1 MPARLADLA
10 VRFGCELRGD
20 PDALIERVAPL
31 QDASPG
37 SLAFL
42 ANPRYRRHL
51 PHTRATAVVLD
62 AASAAEC
69 LVAALVARNPY
80 ATYAR
85 IAQLLYPAPPVRG
98 GRHPSAVVE
107 AGAEIDASA
116 WIGPNVFIGRG
127 VRIGRRVSVGP
138 GSVLLEGAEIG
149 NDTTLVARVTLCQDV
164 SIGERCILHPGS
176 VVGGDGFGHALD
188 VDGYVKVPQVGAVT
202 IGNDV
207 EVGSN
212 STIDRGAIGDTVIE
226 DGVKIDNLVQV
237 GHNVLIGAHTV
248 IAACVGISGSTTI
261 GKRCMLGGMV
271 GVAGHLVICDD
282 VALTGRTAV
291 FKSISRPGAYSGSL
305 WADDAK
311 HFHPNAARFNRLEE
325 LARRVRRLEGAS
337 GATGAGDDDE

>member
-20 PDALIERVAPL
+20 PDALIERVATL
-31 QDASPG
+31 QDAAPG

-42 ANPRYRRHL
+42 ANPHYRRHL

-69 LVAALVARNPY
+69 LVAALVTRNPY

-116 WIGPNVFIGRG
+116 WIGPNAFIGRG
-127 VRIGRRVSVGP
+127 VRIGARVSVGP
-138 GSVLLEGAEIG
+138 GSVLLEDVEIG
-149 NDTTLVARVTLCQDV
+149 DDTRLVARVTLCQDV
-164 SIGERCILHPGS
+164 RIGERCILQPGS
-176 VVGGDGFGHALD
+176 VVGADGFGHAPD

-202 IGNDV
+202 IGDDV
-207 EVGSN
+207 ELGSN

-237 GHNVLIGAHTV
+237 GHNVRIGAHTV

-271 GVAGHLVICDD
+271 GVAGHLAICDD
-282 VALTGRTAV
+282 VAVTGRTAV

-311 HFHPNAARFNRLEE
+311 HFHRNAARFNRLEE
-325 LARRVRRLEGAS
+325 LARRVRRLESSS
-337 GATGAGDDDE
+337 GATGGGDDDE

>member
-31 QDASPG
+31 QDATPG
-37 SLAFL
+37 SVSFL

-62 AASAAEC
+62 AAWAAEC
-69 LVAALVARNPY
+69 PVAALVARNPY

-85 IAQLLYPAPPVRG
+85 IAQLLYPVLPVQG

-107 AGAEIDASA
+107 EGAEIDPSA
-116 WIGPNVFIGRG
+116 WIGPNAFIGSG
-127 VRIGRRVSVGP
+127 ARIGKRVSVGP
-138 GSVLLEGAEIG
+138 GSVLLEGVQIG
-149 NDTTLVARVTLCQDV
+149 NGTTLVARVTLCRDV

-176 VVGGDGFGHALD
+176 VVGADGFGHALD

-237 GHNVLIGAHTV
+237 GHNVRIGAHTV

-311 HFHPNAARFNRLEE
+311 HFHRNAARFNRLEE
-325 LARRVRRLEGAS
+325 LAHRVRRLEGAS
-337 GATGAGDDDE
+337 GATGGGDDDE